1 MPKMIM
7 NYCEQLDRVPTMT
20 NTREDN
26 NVTDRTNVVY
36 TEKEI
41 KLPWLIRVGV
51 VCDKNQIKQRCD

>member
-1 MPKMIM
+1 
-7 NYCEQLDRVPTMT
+7 MT

-41 KLPWLIRVGV
+41 KLPWIIRVGV
-51 VCDKNQIKQRCD
+51 VCDKNQIEQRCD